1 MRTINRREAIAS
13 LGLFGGSTLLGGC
26 AHQASGEP
34 GSVETPRQSAGAPAG
49 EPPRPWKYVKLD
61 PYAVAEAAYKLYPD
75 GGCMYAIV
83 GSVMQALAEQ
93 VGEPFSSFP
102 IAMMRYGNGGVGGWG
117 SVCGIVNGCAALIG
131 LFQDE
136 KAKERREELVGEICT
151 WYERTPLPIYQ
162 PSEPGWAETVAP
174 SVSNSVLCHAAIAKW
189 CEATGCEVKC
199 AERRERCRRASVDG
213 TIRIV
218 HLLNQIVADP
228 SHACTGPSPE
238 VKACLDCHGSRELDN
253 AMGKMSCTSCHSF
266 DGQHP

>member
-34 GSVETPRQSAGAPAG
+34 GSVETPRQSASEPAG
-49 EPPRPWKYVKLD
+49 SPREWKYVKLD
-61 PYAVAEAAYKLYPD
+61 PYAVAEVAYKLYAD

-102 IAMMRYGNGGVGGWG
+102 VTMMRYGNGGMGGWG

-136 KAKERREELVGEICT
+136 KAKERREELIGEICT
-151 WYERTPLPIYQ
+151 WYEQTPLPIYQ
-162 PSEPGWAETVAP
+162 PREPGWAETVAP
-174 SVSNSVLCHAAIAKW
+174 SVSNSVLCHVAVAKW

-213 TIRIV
+213 TIRVV

-228 SHACTGPSPE
+228 SHACTGLSPE
-238 VKACLDCHGSRELDN
+238 VKACRDCHGSQELDD

-266 DGQHP
+266 EGKHP